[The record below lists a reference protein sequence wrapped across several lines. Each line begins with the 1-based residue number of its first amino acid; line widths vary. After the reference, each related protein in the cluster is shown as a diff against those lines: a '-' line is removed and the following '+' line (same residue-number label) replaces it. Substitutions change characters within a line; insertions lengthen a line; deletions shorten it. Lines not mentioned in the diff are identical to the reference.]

1 MPEQFGLAAF
11 SPREIAE
18 RVESVGVSKA
28 RMATHQV
35 VMLGLLAGGFIS
47 LGSIFFATVL
57 SDAAL
62 GWGWSR
68 VLGGLVFYVGLS
80 LVILAGAE
88 LFTGNNLI
96 VMAWAARK
104 IGVRDVMR
112 NWAIVFIA
120 NFIGALVMVALIH
133 FANQGALNGGKVAEQ
148 YVKIAAAKT
157 ALPWMEAFF
166 RGVLCNVLVCLA
178 VWASMG
184 GRTVTDKFIA
194 SVLPI
199 TAFVACGFEHCVANM
214 FFLPMGWLLRDR
226 APAGL
231 DLSAL
236 DAGGITSNLTA
247 VTLGNLIGGTLFV
260 GMVYWVIYQYG
271 QPKE

>member
-57 SDAAL
+57 SDATL

-68 VLGGLVFYVGLS
+68 VLGGLVFYLGLS

-112 NWAIVFIA
+112 NWTIVFIT
-120 NFIGALVMVALIH
+120 NFIGALVMVALIY
-133 FANQGALNGGKVAEQ
+133 FANLGALNGGKVAEQ
-148 YVKIAAAKT
+148 YVKIAAAKA
-157 ALPWMEAFF
+157 ALPWIEAFF

-236 DAGGITSNLTA
+236 DAAGIASNLTA

-260 GMVYWVIYQYG
+260 GMVYWVIYQYR
-271 QPKE
+271 QPKA